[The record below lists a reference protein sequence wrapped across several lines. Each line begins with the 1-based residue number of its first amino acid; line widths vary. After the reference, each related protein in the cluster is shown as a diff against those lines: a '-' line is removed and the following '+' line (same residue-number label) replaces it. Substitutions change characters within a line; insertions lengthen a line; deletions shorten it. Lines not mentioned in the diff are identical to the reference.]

1 MAQQQCYFD
10 MGDDHRQWQWFQPAL
25 DRQQDDGRTH
35 RTDDGRPHRTDD
47 GWPHRKDDERPH
59 RTDDCSAAAASRRRK
74 RLAANARERRRMNGL
89 NEAFDRLR
97 GVVPA
102 ADDDRKLSKYETLQM
117 ARTYIV
123 ALHELLGRGPT
134 PEGRGPCAG
143 SDRQAA
149 AAAAYDCG
157 DIGYEDVFR
166 VRCAAGWPV

>member
-10 MGDDHRQWQWFQPAL
+10 MGDDDRWQWFQPAL

-35 RTDDGRPHRTDD
+35 HRTDGGRPYRTD
-47 GWPHRKDDERPH
+47 GGRPPHRKDD
-59 RTDDCSAAAASRRRK
+59 CSAAAAAASRRRK

-123 ALHELLGRGPT
+123 ALHEMLGRGPT

-149 AAAAYDCG
+149 AAVAYDCG
-157 DIGYEDVFR
+157 DIGYEDVFC
-166 VRCAAGWPV
+166 VRFAAGWPV